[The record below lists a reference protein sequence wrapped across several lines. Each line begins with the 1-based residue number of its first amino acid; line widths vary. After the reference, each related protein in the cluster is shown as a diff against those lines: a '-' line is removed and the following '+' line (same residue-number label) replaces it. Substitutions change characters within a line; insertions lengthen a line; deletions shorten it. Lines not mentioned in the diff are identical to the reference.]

1 MSAFARVFCMIRG
14 SRTPQNWEGAVLL
27 SRNRANQ
34 LSAKIFLSRTFLT
47 HNSKNLKPSRFLA
60 TKLKKSTNKKC
71 DNSPHCNTPCIFWL
85 RSRDV
90 RGIVEESYKK
100 QSA

>member
-34 LSAKIFLSRTFLT
+34 LECQDFSLPHVFDSQFQKSKTLPVSRNETQKI
-47 HNSKNLKPSRFLA
+47 
-60 TKLKKSTNKKC
+60 C
-71 DNSPHCNTPCIFWL
+71 
-85 RSRDV
+85 
-90 RGIVEESYKK
+90 K
-100 QSA
+100 QKV